1 VEILVEFV
9 VIALLVL
16 TCLVAV
22 AGIGMFVEMYRRDQP
37 LLGAGGL
44 GVLMFAGVLASVYG
58 TLDTV

>member
-1 VEILVEFV
+1 MEFV

-16 TCLVAV
+16 TCLVVV
-22 AGIGMFVEMYRRDQP
+22 AGIWMFVEMYRRDQP

-44 GVLMFAGVLASVYG
+44 GALMLAAILASVYG